1 MSLSSCVELSQEPIN
16 HASIL
21 VIDEDTVQWT
31 IARSI
36 LEIMPLSLYHA
47 ASGEEAEAL
56 SASIGFDLVLMDRHL
71 GARDG
76 DACAARLRAQLCG
89 ARYAAIL
96 ACTLDTEGAHGA
108 SVYDGLVIKPYS
120 VLSLTKGVLL
130 GLETMRQARLAA
142 SVAEARAALG

>member
-1 MSLSSCVELSQEPIN
+1 VELSQEPIN

-21 VIDEDTVQWT
+21 VIDQDPVQWT

-36 LEIMPLSLYHA
+36 LEIMPLSLYYA
-47 ASGEEAEAL
+47 ASGEEAEVL
-56 SASIGFDLVLMDRHL
+56 SASVGFDLVLMDRHL

-76 DACAARLRAQLCG
+76 DACAVRLRTRLCG
-89 ARYAAIL
+89 VRYAAIL
-96 ACTLDTEGAHGA
+96 ACALDTEGAHAA

-130 GLETMRQARLAA
+130 GLETMR
-142 SVAEARAALG
+142 EARRQAGLTVSAADAGAAFC

>member
-71 GARDG
+71 GAR